1 MPFMK
6 LKVKCNSCNDW
17 GFVKQ
22 EAVNIYGV
30 KQGYF
35 IDVKCPKY
43 CGGKRKP
50 TDSWEYLK

>member
-1 MPFMK
+1 MK
-6 LKVKCNSCNDW
+6 IKVKCKSCNDW